1 MHAMSESKK
10 ERKNHATKKK
20 KEEEER
26 CMVVAPAHP
35 MYDDT
40 VTHTHS
46 GSGWRESFI
55 ISIALHIR
63 AEECPSSR
71 HKHYSLRVCC
81 ALVNN

>member
-55 ISIALHIR
+55 ISIISGQKSVLPQHINILLTPCMLCSC
-63 AEECPSSR
+63 E
-71 HKHYSLRVCC
+71 
-81 ALVNN
+81 

>member
-10 ERKNHATKKK
+10 ERKTHATKKK

-40 VTHTHS
+40 VTHTQ
-46 GSGWRESFI
+46 WKWMEREFHH
-55 ISIALHIR
+55 LDHIR
-63 AEECPSSR
+63 AEECPSST
-71 HKHYSLRVCC
+71 HKHITHSVYVVL
-81 ALVNN
+81 L